1 VSWYQKGTANLDL
14 TEARDSEWQWHQQVC
29 TLLHTDNHTST
40 LPPSI
45 KQTLKHTSVAI
56 SLPLSALM
64 MTMIGKEEENQIC
77 KTCTRTASNFFFEGF
92 GIGRLTPE

>member
-1 VSWYQKGTANLDL
+1 
-14 TEARDSEWQWHQQVC
+14 
-29 TLLHTDNHTST
+29 
-40 LPPSI
+40 
-45 KQTLKHTSVAI
+45 
-56 SLPLSALM
+56 M